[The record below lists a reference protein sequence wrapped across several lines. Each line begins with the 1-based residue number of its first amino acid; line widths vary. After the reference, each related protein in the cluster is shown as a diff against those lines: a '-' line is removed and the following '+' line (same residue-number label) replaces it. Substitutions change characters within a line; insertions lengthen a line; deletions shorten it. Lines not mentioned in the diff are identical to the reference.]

1 MKPDTGFLGK
11 NPNCKPFAHLISF
24 GVFVSFPGAFKSLS
38 LAWGE
43 AEEDRRGFHHFVSL
57 FLSSWSS
64 LKREVL
70 TCFIGMM
77 HKLVFN
83 PSGTFW
89 NNFFFP
95 LTNSILHC
103 NETSAVDILS
113 SFSFSLPHSCW
124 PSPLFCLPLPPPS
137 CFTSAKVAS
146 GCERQPCAFCV
157 NFIRC
162 KKFGGGRVLIA
173 FSYQNQLKSG
183 ALTST
188 YHCC

>member
-24 GVFVSFPGAFKSLS
+24 GVFVSFPGAFKSLP

-89 NNFFFP
+89 NNFFFFP
-95 LTNSILHC
+95 LPTVFCTAMKPLLW
-103 NETSAVDILS
+103 TS
-113 SFSFSLPHSCW
+113 SLPFLS
-124 PSPLFCLPLPPPS
+124 LFLIPVGHPPS
-137 CFTSAKVAS
+137 SVFLSHPLHVSLVPRWPRAVKGSLV
-146 GCERQPCAFCV
+146 PFV
-157 NFIRC
+157 
-162 KKFGGGRVLIA
+162 
-173 FSYQNQLKSG
+173 
-183 ALTST
+183 
-188 YHCC
+188 